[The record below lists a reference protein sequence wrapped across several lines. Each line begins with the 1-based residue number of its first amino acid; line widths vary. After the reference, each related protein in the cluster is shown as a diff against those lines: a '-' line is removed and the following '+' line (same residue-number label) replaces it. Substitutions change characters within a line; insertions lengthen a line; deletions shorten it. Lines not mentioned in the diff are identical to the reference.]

1 MLTNLDYSLHLRLL
15 YNDRLIRSR
24 SESELATLLT
34 QVDKLKVMTC
44 MLYFCIIISCNIKT
58 MLYNLPQDLENVW
71 SKSKVLNALPC
82 QIDDEKQNNG
92 ININNLGYSRGSA
105 EIMIDHLV
113 IGPGIYAVTGANGEL
128 NC

>member
-1 MLTNLDYSLHLRLL
+1 
-15 YNDRLIRSR
+15 
-24 SESELATLLT
+24 
-34 QVDKLKVMTC
+34 
-44 MLYFCIIISCNIKT
+44 